1 MVDLP
6 EEIKELAG
14 IRPKEIKD
22 VERTV
27 ENNLSILKKQGER
40 ILESYDRYCKSDDM
54 RLRDDLGEAIAS
66 RLNHY
71 VQAFKDIVAYVQINE
86 EGYLENDS
94 LSYLKRVLQSKDIKI
109 SQDGEKALEYM
120 QRRNSPI
127 HDYFNIDKLNQ
138 EMLKGV
144 ASYGNGFVELAD
156 TIRDYCLEK
165 FSDRLMQDNVKKV
178 IKAKRR

>member
-1 MVDLP
+1 
-6 EEIKELAG
+6 
-14 IRPKEIKD
+14 
-22 VERTV
+22 
-27 ENNLSILKKQGER
+27 
-40 ILESYDRYCKSDDM
+40 M

-120 QRRNSPI
+120 QNETAWSMI
-127 HDYFNIDKLNQ
+127 ILI
-138 EMLKGV
+138 LI
-144 ASYGNGFVELAD
+144 S
-156 TIRDYCLEK
+156 
-165 FSDRLMQDNVKKV
+165 
-178 IKAKRR
+178 